1 MPAFTTLDLMA
12 QWRLAPRVRLNAA
25 IMNLTN
31 RRYWLWPDVIGLAA
45 NTPVADAYTQ
55 PGRHLRVSL
64 VADF

>member
-1 MPAFTTLDLMA
+1 
-12 QWRLAPRVRLNAA
+12 
-25 IMNLTN
+25 MNLTN
-31 RRYWLWPDVIGLAA
+31 RKYWLWPDVIGLAA